1 MHWFTKL
8 YLVAGAGLLGL
19 LALAD
24 MTGGMLLS
32 FGRAGVVDTSSR
44 QGYWYTRQKSPPPSS
59 YGSPG
64 RSPGGGGYGGGG
76 SSGGK

>member
-8 YLVAGAGLLGL
+8 YLAAGAGLLGL
-19 LALAD
+19 FALAD
-24 MTGGMLLS
+24 MSGGMLPT
-32 FGRAGVVDTSSR
+32 FGRPNIDTSSR
-44 QGYWYTRQKSPPPSS
+44 QGYWYASRKSPPPSS

-76 SSGGK
+76 YSGGK